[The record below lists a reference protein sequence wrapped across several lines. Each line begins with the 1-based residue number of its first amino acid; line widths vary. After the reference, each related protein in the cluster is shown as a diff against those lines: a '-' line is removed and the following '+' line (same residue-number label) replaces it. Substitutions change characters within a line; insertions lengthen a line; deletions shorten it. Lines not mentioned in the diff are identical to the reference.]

1 MARNKN
7 KLKGDTMKD
16 KAKWL
21 ARHYQ
26 DVAEGGKSQYT
37 YGDGWHDAKWGPR
50 FSSIKSQ
57 WRVVITSKVKE
68 VSAGETNVDKRSKA
82 ND

>member
-1 MARNKN
+1 
-7 KLKGDTMKD
+7 MKD

-37 YGDGWHDAKWGPR
+37 YGDGWHDAKWGPC

-57 WRVVITSKVKE
+57 WRVVIPSKVKE
-68 VSAGETNVDKRSKA
+68 VSAGETNADKLEQGEL
-82 ND
+82 

>member
-37 YGDGWHDAKWGPR
+37 YGDGWHDAKWGPC

-57 WRVVITSKVKE
+57 WRVVIPSKYFHFSE
-68 VSAGETNVDKRSKA
+68 VSHSNDEQGEL
-82 ND
+82 